1 MGTVVVVAVIIG
13 IFFVGGLLVGVAV
26 MAALAARKTSS
37 RPRRT
42 WPQPQTRADFSPDPA
57 DLEPDDD
64 RPDDD
69 RLDDDRLDEPSRW
82 PGHYGG

>member
-1 MGTVVVVAVIIG
+1 MGAVVVVAVIIG

-37 RPRRT
+37 RPRQT
-42 WPQPQTRADFSPDPA
+42 WPRTLADSSPDPE

-64 RPDDD
+64 R
-69 RLDDDRLDEPSRW
+69 LGEPGWW
-82 PGHYGG
+82 PGHYGR